1 MGEQA
6 VCKVSYIRLKDL
18 AIKNRELYSYQKR
31 LAMWM
36 LKQSFLDFFQME
48 LKEEAVGR
56 TSYGKPYYKEA
67 ENCYF
72 NISHCRRA
80 VCVAVC
86 RYPVGIDVESMRKI
100 GLPAVKK
107 CCSKRELQYVFADR
121 QMYRCDQQLSLEGT
135 KRFLHLW
142 TLKESYVKMTGEG
155 IRMPLNTID
164 FALGVVSDR
173 QKPFTVLKSGE
184 KDSTSSLYLENELI
198 MALSIKKG
206 DIKTGREVIW
216 QEYEKPAW

>member
-1 MGEQA
+1 MEEQA

-18 AIKNRELYSYQKR
+18 ALENRELYSYQKK

-48 LKEEAVGR
+48 LKEDAVGR
-56 TSYGKPYYKEA
+56 TSYGKPYYKET

-72 NISHCRRA
+72 NISHCRQA

-86 RYPVGIDVESMRKI
+86 RYPVGVDVESMRKV

-107 CCSKRELQYVFADR
+107 CCSKRELQYVFVDR
-121 QMYRCDQQLSLEGT
+121 QMNGYEQQLSLEET
-135 KRFLHLW
+135 ERFLHLW

-164 FALGVVSDR
+164 FALEAVTDK
-173 QKPFTVLKSGE
+173 QNTFTVSKENESG
-184 KDSTSSLYLENELI
+184 STSYLHLEKELI

-216 QEYEKPAW
+216 QEYDKPAW

>member
-1 MGEQA
+1 MEEQA
-6 VCKVSYIRLKDL
+6 VCKVSYTRLKDMAL
-18 AIKNRELYSYQKR
+18 ENRELYSYQKK

-36 LKQSFLDFFQME
+36 LKKSFLDFFQME

-72 NISHCRRA
+72 NISHCRQA

-107 CCSKRELQYVFADR
+107 C
-121 QMYRCDQQLSLEGT
+121 RC
-135 KRFLHLW
+135 
-142 TLKESYVKMTGEG
+142 V
-155 IRMPLNTID
+155 
-164 FALGVVSDR
+164 
-173 QKPFTVLKSGE
+173 
-184 KDSTSSLYLENELI
+184 
-198 MALSIKKG
+198 
-206 DIKTGREVIW
+206 
-216 QEYEKPAW
+216 